1 MRVWTVDQS
10 AELYGIQ
17 NWGRDFVR
25 INEQGQLLVAP
36 EGEDGPQVNLR
47 ALADDLQ
54 ARGIG
59 LPVLIRFPDIL
70 AARLRMLAEAF
81 SGAIKEYAYKGRY
94 RGVYPVKVN
103 QQRHVVEDIVRFANP
118 YHIGL
123 EAGSKPELLIVL
135 AMLDDP
141 EALIVCNGYKDEE
154 YIETALIARKLG
166 RNAIIVIE
174 KASEIRDVVTCSQR
188 LGVRPVLGVRAKLA
202 TRGAGH
208 WEDSTGD
215 RAKFGLTVEE
225 MVDAVERLRQE
236 GFLDC
241 LQMLHFHIG
250 SQVSAIRSFKAA
262 LREGARIFV
271 ELHRLGAPL
280 RYFDV
285 GGGLGVDYDGSRSS
299 FPSSVNY
306 TTEEYAADVIAAI
319 QTCCDEFEVPHPD
332 IVTESG
338 RAMVAHHAVLIV
350 NVLGVA
356 EQTREDVEVT
366 LSDDDPDVLW
376 DLHETGSRITRK
388 NYQEAWHDALSAR
401 EEILS
406 RFNLGLVDLRQRA
419 KGERLFWKVAAKIE
433 RVLRGAAYVPDDMES
448 LSKTLADTYFC
459 NFSVFQSMPDA
470 WAVEQLFPI
479 VPVQRLHEKP
489 SRSGILADITC
500 DSDGKIDKF
509 IDLHDVKTALDLHP
523 LVDGESYYLAVFL
536 VGAYQEALADLHNL
550 FGDTNVVHIR
560 LDKEEGYH
568 IEHVV
573 EGDTV
578 TEVLTYV
585 QYNTREL
592 VRRVRQASERAVK
605 RGSMTLEDAKRL
617 MEAYQHGLEGYTYL
631 E

>member
-1 MRVWTVDQS
+1 MRVWTNEQS

-17 NWGRDFVR
+17 NWGREFLR
-25 INEQGQLLVAP
+25 INDIGHLVVAP
-36 EGEDGPQVNLR
+36 EGEHGPSVDLR
-47 ALADDLQ
+47 ELVDDLQ
-54 ARGIG
+54 KRGIG
-59 LPVLIRFPDIL
+59 LPMLLRFPDL
-70 AARLRMLAEAF
+70 LRVRMRMLASAF
-81 SGAIKEYAYKGRY
+81 QSAIKEYGYQGQY

-103 QQRHVVEDIVRFANP
+103 QQRHVVEDVVNFAAEH
-118 YHIGL
+118 HIGL

-141 EALIVCNGYKDEE
+141 EAIIVCNGYKDEE
-154 YIETALIARKLG
+154 YIETAMSARKLG
-166 RNAIIVIE
+166 RNTIIVIE
-174 KASEIRDVVTCSQR
+174 KASEIKDVVNVSR
-188 LGVRPVLGVRAKLA
+188 RIGVKPVLGVRAKLA
-202 TRGAGH
+202 SRGAGH

-215 RAKFGLTVEE
+215 RAKFGLTIEE
-225 MVDAVERLRQE
+225 MVDAVERLRAE
-236 GFLDC
+236 GMLDC

-250 SQVSAIRSFKAA
+250 SQVSAIRSFKTA

-271 ELHRLGAPL
+271 ELYRLGVPL

-299 FPSSVNY
+299 FQSSVNY
-306 TTEEYAADVIAAI
+306 SVEEYAADVVAAI
-319 QTCCDEFEVPHPD
+319 QACCDEYEVPHPNV
-332 IVTESG
+332 VTESG
-338 RAMVAHHAVLIV
+338 RAMVAHHAVLVV

-356 EQTREDVEVT
+356 EQTREDSEVA
-366 LSDDDPDVLW
+366 LEEGDPDVLW
-376 DLHETGSRITRK
+376 DLAEVGAKVSRK
-388 NYQEAWHDALSAR
+388 NYQESWHDALQDR

-406 RFNLGLVDLRQRA
+406 RFNLGLLDLRQRA
-419 KGERLFWKVAAKIE
+419 KGERLFWKVATRIE
-433 RVLRGAAYVPDDMES
+433 KLLRGASYVPDDMEG
-448 LSKTLADTYFC
+448 LVKTLADTYFC

-479 VPVQRLHEKP
+479 VPVQRLNEKP
-489 SRSGILADITC
+489 TRQAVIADITC

-509 IDLHDVKTALDLHP
+509 IDLHDVKQALDLHTIGE
-523 LVDGESYYLAVFL
+523 DESYYLAAFL

-560 LDKEEGYH
+560 LDEEEGYH
-568 IEHVV
+568 VEHVV

-585 QYNTREL
+585 QYNTRDL

-605 RGSMTLEDAKRL
+605 KGTMTLDDAKRL
-617 MEAYQHGLEGYTYL
+617 LETYQHGLEGYTYL